1 MKNLKFLISMMVL
14 MFLPSILLAADLKI
28 MPSLEKEGRVYL
40 TWPVHP
46 GADNYAILAQGQE
59 IGQTKDNFFAA
70 ELGVSGPVGYTIKAL
85 QGGQTLKE
93 MKATVKLTPLK
104 NKKSLLKIKILG
116 NTFFVDNAQFYPCA
130 WTGQFPNNRDYNEL
144 EKIFKELNEANYNV
158 IIDDG
163 SLDEYAA
170 ELAGKAGLLVLKQLT
185 VPAGLN
191 YADPQGADLAM
202 QQVKNEAKAWSVHG
216 NLLGYSL
223 ANRPEVKQVVL
234 SGLGPAN
241 EFFRKAAKAI
251 HELDARP
258 VTIISAVAGDLLGT
272 DMQEFVTVWY
282 DPADKNQ
289 TGMMTLR
296 GYLSWLKR
304 YKANDKPLVVI
315 YPAAAAGD
323 TLNFFQ
329 EVLSERVNGFGLYQ
343 DKYAKTVTR
352 DLGRIF
358 AVFAVY
364 PCNGYKISGP
374 IGPMVFTAK
383 KPPSVKMSI
392 QDKAWL
398 PLFNMWNWWRAEF
411 ETKLISDGE
420 YNFQVQYGEQKKM
433 ADLNQKI
440 TVLVQN
446 KTKLPQQAL
455 DVVPNK
461 RSFKP
466 GEELY
471 LKVKLSVDGK
481 PAEKTSLIY
490 GVYAIYGNRET
501 VVIAENNTIA
511 TDKDGNAEIDLKVPE
526 VKADCFLSLVVATD
540 SLLVPGQKL
549 AERRMVQVTQAAK

>member
-1 MKNLKFLISMMVL
+1 MKNLKLLISMMVL
-14 MFLPSILLAADLKI
+14 MFLPLILLAADLKV

-40 TWPVHP
+40 TWPVQA
-46 GADNYAILAQGQE
+46 GAESYAILAQGQE
-59 IGQTKDNFFAA
+59 IGQAKDNFFAA
-70 ELGVSGPVGYTIKAL
+70 ELGAKASVEYTIKAL
-85 QGGQTLKE
+85 QGGQTIKE
-93 MKATVKLTPLK
+93 MKATAKLVALK
-104 NKKSLLKIKILG
+104 NKKSPLKIKILG
-116 NTFFVDNAQFYPCA
+116 NTFFVDNAQFYPCG

-144 EKIFKELNEANYNV
+144 EKIFQEIKEANYNV

-170 ELAGKAGLLVLKQLT
+170 ELAGKAGLLVLKQLS

-191 YADPQGADLAM
+191 YADQQGADQALA
-202 QQVKNEAKAWSVHG
+202 QVKAAAQSWSMHG

-223 ANRPEVKQVVL
+223 ANRPEVRQVVL

-241 EFFRKAAKAI
+241 EFFRKAAKAV

-315 YPAAAAGD
+315 YPAATAGD

-343 DKYAKTVTR
+343 DKYAKTATR
-352 DLGRIF
+352 DLGSIF

-383 KPPSVKMSI
+383 KPASVKMSI
-392 QDKAWL
+392 QDKAWV

-420 YNFQVQYGEQKKM
+420 YNFQVQFGEKKM
-433 ADLNQKI
+433 TELNQKI

-455 DVVPNK
+455 DIVPNK
-461 RSFKP
+461 RAFKP

-501 VVIAENNTIA
+501 VVIAENNTIE
-511 TDKDGNAEIDLKVPE
+511 TDKDGNAEIDLNVPE
-526 VKADCFLSLVVATD
+526 VKADCFLSLVVAAD
-540 SLLVPGQKL
+540 SLLAPGQKL
-549 AERRMVQVTQAAK
+549 AERRMVQVSQAVK

>member
-1 MKNLKFLISMMVL
+1 MKNFKLLISMMIL
-14 MFLPSILLAADLKI
+14 MFLPLILSAADLKI
-28 MPSLEKEGRVYL
+28 TPSLENEGRVYL
-40 TWPVHP
+40 TWPVQA
-46 GADNYAILAQGQE
+46 GAESYAVLAQGQE
-59 IGQTKDNFFAA
+59 IGKVIDNFFAA
-70 ELGVSGPVGYTIKAL
+70 ELGANASVEYTVRAL
-85 QGGQTLKE
+85 QGGQTVKE
-93 MKATVKLTPLK
+93 MKATVKLAPLK
-104 NKKSLLKIKILG
+104 NKKSPLKIKILG

-130 WTGQFPNNRDYNEL
+130 WTGQFPDKRDYNEL

-191 YADPQGADLAM
+191 YADKQGVDQALE
-202 QQVKNEAKAWSVHG
+202 QIKKEAKAWSAHG

-223 ANRPEVKQVVL
+223 ANRPEVRQVIL
-234 SGLGPAN
+234 SGLGPTN
-241 EFFRKAAKAI
+241 EFFRKAAKAV
-251 HELDARP
+251 HELDTRP
-258 VTIISAVAGDLLGT
+258 VTMISAVAGDLLGT

-315 YPAAAAGD
+315 YPAATAGD

-329 EVLSERVNGFGLYQ
+329 EVLSERVNGFGLYE
-343 DKYAKTVTR
+343 DKYTKTVTR

-383 KPPSVKMSI
+383 KPQSVKMSI
-392 QDKAWL
+392 QDKAWV

-433 ADLNQKI
+433 AELNQKI

-455 DVVPNK
+455 DIVPNK
-461 RSFKP
+461 RAFKP

-471 LKVKLSVDGK
+471 VKVKLSVDGK
-481 PAEKTSLIY
+481 PAEKAALMY
-490 GVYAIYGNRET
+490 GVYAVYGNRET
-501 VVIAENNTIA
+501 VVIAENNAIE

-540 SLLVPGQKL
+540 SLLAPGQKL
-549 AERRMVQVTQAAK
+549 AERRMVQVSQAAK